1 MEYSMQSLT
10 EPTLLIDG
18 DLYLYKAAA
27 ACFEEIEWAE
37 DQWTTITNLNK
48 AKDII
53 TSNFTNWVDKFDAKK
68 IIVCLTG
75 SHNFR
80 KQLSDT
86 YKSNRKSK
94 RKPEGFASFTGW
106 AMNTF
111 SYYKHPALEADDGL
125 GIIATMPGNENTI
138 IVSDDKDMLT
148 IPAKVYR
155 PSQDLLVDI
164 TSDEADKNFYMQTLA
179 GDAVDGYPGIPG
191 VGAKKAEAI
200 LGARPAWSSVEQ
212 AYLKHGLSK
221 EDAILNARLAR
232 ILRWSDWDAQNKSV
246 KLWTPTNG

>member
-27 ACFEEIEWAE
+27 ACLDETEWAE
-37 DQWTTITNLNK
+37 DQWTTTTNLVA
-48 AKDII
+48 AKDIV
-53 TSNFTNWVDKFDAKK
+53 SKNFIKWAEKFDAKK

-80 KQLSDT
+80 KQISDT

-94 RKPEGFASFTGW
+94 RKPEGFMSFTGW
-106 AMNTF
+106 VMNTF
-111 SYYKHPALEADDGL
+111 SYYKHPVLEADDAL
-125 GIIATMPGNENTI
+125 GIISTMPGNENTI

-155 PSQDLLVDI
+155 PSQDLLTDV
-164 TSDEADKNFYMQTLA
+164 TVEQADKNFYLQTLS
-179 GDAVDGYPGIPG
+179 GDAVDGYSGIPG

-200 LGARPAWSSVEQ
+200 LGSRPDWSLVEQ

-221 EDAILNARLAR
+221 EDALLNARLAR

-246 KLWTPTNG
+246 KLWTPDNG

>member
-1 MEYSMQSLT
+1 M
-10 EPTLLIDG
+10 
-18 DLYLYKAAA
+18 
-27 ACFEEIEWAE
+27 FEEIEWAE
-37 DQWTTITNLNK
+37 EVDYNYNLNK

-111 SYYKHPALEADDGL
+111 SYYKHPALEADDSL
-125 GIIATMPGNENTI
+125 GIIATMP
-138 IVSDDKDMLT
+138 K
-148 IPAKVYR
+148 R
-155 PSQDLLVDI
+155 
-164 TSDEADKNFYMQTLA
+164 
-179 GDAVDGYPGIPG
+179 
-191 VGAKKAEAI
+191 
-200 LGARPAWSSVEQ
+200 
-212 AYLKHGLSK
+212 KHNHC
-221 EDAILNARLAR
+221 E
-232 ILRWSDWDAQNKSV
+232 
-246 KLWTPTNG
+246 